1 MASSPTH
8 HLSGRKGALRLQQSE
23 TRFTV
28 RRGDVL
34 RWIYLG
40 RLTLVS
46 GILVAALVVWLR
58 TEPVLT
64 LIATVMFLVSSGLT
78 GLSFWHTQIRGRDP
92 SDNFV
97 YLQVIFDALL
107 VTAIVHITG
116 AADSPFAFLYILV
129 ISAGA
134 LLLPLPGGV
143 LVGVLATI
151 LFLADAVLLHLD
163 TFRME
168 VVLQMG
174 LFATVALVIGLLGDK
189 VRRAGLALG
198 QMESALRQL
207 RLDTGDILANIATG
221 VMTVDMGGRLMYLN
235 PAGEA
240 LLGLSFEQWRG
251 REVVEAVET
260 LAPGM
265 GSVLESSLVRGQP
278 VARFKSVAPRNGAE
292 VVLGIST
299 TVLKPGAETTPSVTA
314 IFQDITGQERVNALN
329 LRTER
334 LEAVAELSAS
344 LAHEIKNPLA
354 SIRSA
359 VEQLSGPGLN
369 GEDRQVLQRLVIS
382 ESERLSRL
390 LSGFIEYS
398 VLRMGRSG
406 QVDLAAL
413 ARDCVTL
420 VSKHPEMGIGVR
432 VLERGLDREVRVP
445 GDADLLHRAIFNL
458 VLNAAQFAGPA
469 GIVRVELETQ
479 HECAGTVDTDVESP
493 VCLKVSDSGPGVEP
507 EELPRIFDPFFSSR
521 AGGSG
526 LGLAVVHRA
535 VEAHEGAVLVDEG
548 PEGGAE
554 FRILL
559 PGTPQIEEVEGS

>member
-1 MASSPTH
+1 
-8 HLSGRKGALRLQQSE
+8 
-23 TRFTV
+23 
-28 RRGDVL
+28 
-34 RWIYLG
+34 LG

-46 GILVAALVVWLR
+46 GILVAALLVWR
-58 TEPVLT
+58 SADPTQT
-64 LIATVMFLVSSGLT
+64 FIATVIFLASMGFT
-78 GLSFWHTQIRGRDP
+78 GLSLWHTQLQDRDP
-92 SDNFV
+92 SDHFV

-107 VTAIVHITG
+107 VTAVVHITG
-116 AADSPFAFLYILV
+116 GADSPFAFLYILV
-129 ISAGA
+129 ISSGA

-151 LFLADAVLLHLD
+151 LFLADAVWLHLD
-163 TFRME
+163 TFRLE
-168 VVLQMG
+168 VVLQLG
-174 LFATVALVIGLLGDK
+174 LFATVALVTGFLGDR

-207 RLDTGDILANIATG
+207 KLDTGDILANIGTG
-221 VMTVDMGGRLMYLN
+221 VMTVDVGGRLMYLN

-240 LLGLSFEQWRG
+240 LLGLGFQEWRG

-260 LAPGM
+260 VAPGM
-265 GSVLESSLVRGQP
+265 GSVLESCLAKGQP
-278 VARFKSVAPRNGAE
+278 VARFRSVADRDGGE

-299 TVLKPGAETTPSVTA
+299 TVLEREGRTAPSVTA
-314 IFQDITGQERVNALN
+314 IFQDITGQERINALN
-329 LRTER
+329 RRAER

-359 VEQLSGPGLN
+359 VEQLSGSTLN
-369 GEDRQVLQRLVIS
+369 GEDRQLLQRLVIS

-390 LSGFIEYS
+390 LTGFIEFS
-398 VLRMGRSG
+398 VLRMGKSG
-406 QVDLAAL
+406 QVDLASL

-432 VLERGLDREVRVP
+432 VLEVGLDREVRVP

-469 GIVRVELETQ
+469 GIVRVELENQ
-479 HECAGTVDTDVESP
+479 EECAGTVGTDMENP

-507 EELPRIFDPFFSSR
+507 EEVLRIFDPFFTRRS
-521 AGGSG
+521 GGSG

-535 VEAHEGAVLVDEG
+535 VEAHKGIVLVDEG
-548 PEGGAE
+548 PDGGAE
-554 FRILL
+554 FRVFL
-559 PGTPQIEEVEGS
+559 PGTPQAEEVEVS

>member
-1 MASSPTH
+1 M
-8 HLSGRKGALRLQQSE
+8 RLQQSE

-58 TEPVLT
+58 TEPILT
-64 LIATVMFLVSSGLT
+64 LIATVMFLVSAGLT
-78 GLSFWHTQIRGRDP
+78 SLSFWHTQIRGRDP

-168 VVLQMG
+168 VLLQMG

-207 RLDTGDILANIATG
+207 RLDTGDILANISTG

-240 LLGLSFEQWRG
+240 LLGLSFERWRG

-278 VARFKSVAPRNGAE
+278 VARFKSVAPRNGAD

-299 TVLKPGAETTPSVTA
+299 TVLEREAGTTPSVTA

-329 LRTER
+329 RRTER

-359 VEQLSGPGLN
+359 VEQLSGSDLN
-369 GEDRQVLQRLVIS
+369 GDDRQVLQRLVIS

-390 LSGFIEYS
+390 LTGFIEYS

-420 VSKHPEMGIGVR
+420 VSKHPEIGIGVR

-469 GIVRVELETQ
+469 GIVRVELEDQ
-479 HECAGTVDTDVESP
+479 EECTGEVSTEVESP

-535 VEAHEGAVLVDEG
+535 VEAHEGAVLVDGG

-554 FRILL
+554 FRIFL
-559 PGTPQIEEVEGS
+559 PGTPQFEEVEGS

>member
-1 MASSPTH
+1 M
-8 HLSGRKGALRLQQSE
+8 RLQQSE
-23 TRFTV
+23 TRFTI

-46 GILVAALVVWLR
+46 GILVAALLVWR
-58 TEPVLT
+58 SADPTQT
-64 LIATVMFLVSSGLT
+64 FIATVIFLASMGFT
-78 GLSFWHTQIRGRDP
+78 GLSLWHTQLQDRDP
-92 SDNFV
+92 SDHFV

-107 VTAIVHITG
+107 VTAVVHITG
-116 AADSPFAFLYILV
+116 GADSPFAFLYILV
-129 ISAGA
+129 ISSGA

-151 LFLADAVLLHLD
+151 LFLADAVWLHLD
-163 TFRME
+163 TFRLE
-168 VVLQMG
+168 VVLQLG
-174 LFATVALVIGLLGDK
+174 LFATVALVTGFLGDR

-207 RLDTGDILANIATG
+207 KLDTGDILANIGTG
-221 VMTVDMGGRLMYLN
+221 VMTVDVGGRLMYLN

-240 LLGLSFEQWRG
+240 LLGLGFQEWRG

-260 LAPGM
+260 VAPGM
-265 GSVLESSLVRGQP
+265 GSVLESCLAKGQP
-278 VARFKSVAPRNGAE
+278 VARFRSVADRDGGE

-299 TVLKPGAETTPSVTA
+299 TVLEREGRTAPSVTA
-314 IFQDITGQERVNALN
+314 IFQDITGQERINALN
-329 LRTER
+329 RRAER

-359 VEQLSGPGLN
+359 VEQLSGSTLN
-369 GEDRQVLQRLVIS
+369 GEDRQLLQRLVIS

-390 LSGFIEYS
+390 LTGFIEFS
-398 VLRMGRSG
+398 VLRMGKSG
-406 QVDLAAL
+406 QVDLASL

-432 VLERGLDREVRVP
+432 VLEVGLDREVRVP

-469 GIVRVELETQ
+469 GIVRVELENQ
-479 HECAGTVDTDVESP
+479 EECAGTVGTDMENP

-507 EELPRIFDPFFSSR
+507 EEVLRIFDPFFTR
-521 AGGSG
+521 RTGGSG

-535 VEAHEGAVLVDEG
+535 VEAHKGIVLVDEG
-548 PEGGAE
+548 PDGGAE
-554 FRILL
+554 FRIFL
-559 PGTPQIEEVEGS
+559 PGTPQAEEVEVS